1 MNAKYRGKSIET
13 GEWFFG
19 YYIHFLGNDFI
30 SRFENNTSK
39 DFAECFVS
47 VHPKSVGQFTGLKDK
62 NSKGKK
68 AYHHDVIRICVRAS
82 WNENEPI
89 TITGEIVWEN
99 CGWWF
104 RGKETNEW
112 NCHLSDLPPF
122 EIIGNLTDDPNL
134 LEK

>member
-47 VHPKSVGQFTGLKDK
+47 VHPKSVGQFVGLDKNNKEIWSNSFVTVYFGVPSTLTATAKIIYTAQYQFVAEGIGKDK
-62 NSKGKK
+62 GKGPWSLQSKFIE
-68 AYHHDVIRICVRAS
+68 V
-82 WNENEPI
+82 
-89 TITGEIVWEN
+89 
-99 CGWWF
+99 
-104 RGKETNEW
+104 
-112 NCHLSDLPPF
+112 
-122 EIIGNLTDDPNL
+122 TDNPTL